1 MSKLS
6 RAEKKALKKQN
17 SLLKV
22 EDTCI
27 NCAEYIA
34 LDQRFCSHCGGKRI
48 YNRLTWRN
56 LIEDFVDRFL
66 NLENSFLRTF
76 VAMFTRPDEVIGGYM
91 NGMRKKY
98 LPAFS
103 YFAIAL
109 TIAGVYSFL
118 LKNYF
123 ADVFTGMQA
132 DASTMFVSDPEQL
145 AMQKEFAEGWAEE
158 WIELATDYQSMFYF
172 AAIPLLAVISRIVFW
187 NYKKY
192 NFVEHLVIYLYAYS
206 HTAMITSVLYICFM
220 WSETAFQII
229 GFAGMPLAVLYIG
242 YVLKRLFKLDAAGI
256 ILKTALFGVVLTAI
270 TVVIGGIFGGLLI
283 FNLLKND
290 GQPAENESSFV
301 KIMRESFEQGK
312 RKGEEMS
319 RKKKV
324 KDSIEQDSV
333 KRLEDI
339 LEITPDMIK
348 NRPQ

>member
-1 MSKLS
+1 MSKLT
-6 RAEKKALKKQN
+6 RAQRRALKKQN
-17 SLLKV
+17 NLLKV

-27 NCAEYIA
+27 NCGEYIA

-76 VAMFTRPDEVIGGYM
+76 IAMFTRPEDVIGGYM

-123 ADVFTGMQA
+123 ADVFTGMQT
-132 DASTMFVSDPEQL
+132 DAMTSFVSDPEQL
-145 AMQKEFAEGWAEE
+145 AMQKKFAEGWAEE
-158 WIELATDYQSMFYF
+158 WVEIATDYQSMFYF
-172 AAIPLLAVISRIVFW
+172 AAIPILAVISRIVFW

-192 NFVEHLVIYLYAYS
+192 NFVEHFVIYLYAYS

-229 GFAGMPLAVLYIG
+229 GFASLPFSMIYAG
-242 YVLKRLFKLDAAGI
+242 YVLKRLFRLDTAGI
-256 ILKTALFGVVLTAI
+256 ILKTALFAIVTLGVTA
-270 TVVIGGIFGGLLI
+270 VVSAFFAGLLI
-283 FNLLKND
+283 FSLVKND
-290 GQPAENESSFV
+290 GKPSENESGFV
-301 KIMRESFEQGK
+301 KMMRQSFEEGK
-312 RKGEEMS
+312 RRGEELS
-319 RKKKV
+319 RQKKI
-324 KDSIEQDSV
+324 KDSIKQDSV